1 MSKTKVIK
9 GATEFIERAGK
20 KIKRRMTEKE
30 NKEFSKKFKELS
42 KDSKNLESNPKQ
54 LKIDPVRAAERAEMD
69 AFRMA
74 ERESRAQRAFT
85 DPNIKRKAGTRR
97 SKDETTKPLKFKNGG
112 IAVRGFGKAFM
123 KSKR

>member
-1 MSKTKVIK
+1 MSKKQAIK

-42 KDSKNLESNPKQ
+42 KDSKNLEANPKKQ
-54 LKIDPVRAAERAEMD
+54 KIDPVKAAERAEMD
-69 AFRMA
+69 AFKMA
-74 ERESRAQRAFT
+74 EREARAQRAFT

-97 SKDETTKPLKFKNGG
+97 SKDETTKPLKFNGG
-112 IAVRGFGKAFM
+112 GLAKRGLGKAFM

>member
-1 MSKTKVIK
+1 MSKKQAIK

-20 KIKRRMTEKE
+20 KIRRRMTEKE

-42 KDSKNLESNPKQ
+42 KDSKNIEANPKKQ
-54 LKIDPVRAAERAEMD
+54 KIDPVKAAERAEMD
-69 AFRMA
+69 AFKMA
-74 ERESRAQRAFT
+74 EREARAQRAFT